1 MSQSDL
7 SFFLGGRKAGGIRR
21 SSRGPLLVY
30 DGDYASSPR
39 ATPLST
45 AFALSASGEYPPY
58 RVASWLDGLL
68 PDNDM
73 VQKQWRDK
81 FGIKG
86 RGAMPILASPVGL
99 DCPGAVQFCPEGH
112 EGDVLSR
119 PEGVKW
125 LSGEERADLVASLR
139 DRDTT
144 WHGRIGAPSGR
155 FSLSGA
161 QAKTAVA
168 IESGRWG
175 VPRGTR
181 PSTHIV
187 KPAINDPD
195 YPEQALNEHLCLAA
209 AGHLGGVG
217 AVRTEV
223 AEVGGIQ
230 CIIVTR
236 YDRVRREDGRVA
248 RIHQED
254 MCQALGVAPAK
265 KYQSDDGPT
274 PAGIVRAIRAH
285 SADPDGDAERFF
297 DALVYNWVIVGTDAH
312 AKNYSFLLD
321 RGSVRLAPL
330 YDVASMLPY
339 VDSPGALSKQKL
351 AMKIGKSYR
360 IAQSDR
366 KSAWHN
372 TGETMGFDG
381 DWAVDRAENLAQQIP
396 AAFDQA
402 AQALPAEFT
411 GSKMAAKLLDAV
423 DRRSMTC
430 ARVSTAVG
438 PPPQRDLAQHT

>member
-1 MSQSDL
+1 MSQPDL
-7 SFFLGGRKAGGIRR
+7 SFFLGGRRAGVIRR
-21 SSRGPLLVY
+21 SSRGPLLAY
-30 DGDYASSPR
+30 DRPYASR
-39 ATPLST
+39 AGATPLST
-45 AFALSASGEYPPY
+45 AFALSAGGEYPPY
-58 RVASWLDGLL
+58 RVVSWLDGLL
-68 PDNDM
+68 PDNDR

-81 FGIKG
+81 FGIRG
-86 RGAMPILASPVGL
+86 RGAMAILASPVGL
-99 DCPGAVQFCPEGH
+99 DCPGAVQFCPEGD

-119 PEGVKW
+119 PGGVKW
-125 LSGEERADLVASLR
+125 LSDEERADLVASLR

-144 WHGRIGAPSGR
+144 WHGRAGTPSGR

-161 QAKTAVA
+161 QAKTAVV

-175 VPRGTR
+175 VPEGTR

-187 KPAINDPD
+187 KPTLNDPD

-209 AGHLGGVG
+209 AGHLGGVD

-223 AEVGGIQ
+223 VDVGGIQ
-230 CIIVTR
+230 CVIVTR
-236 YDRVRREDGRVA
+236 YDRVRAENGRVA
-248 RIHQED
+248 RVHQED
-254 MCQALGVAPAK
+254 MCQALGVAPGK
-265 KYQSDDGPT
+265 KYQSDGGPT
-274 PAGIVRAIRAH
+274 PADIARAIRAH

-297 DALVYNWVIVGTDAH
+297 DALVYNWVIAGTDAH

-339 VDSPGALSKQKL
+339 VDSPGAMSRQKL
-351 AMKIGKSYR
+351 AMKVGRSYR

-366 KSAWHN
+366 KSAWHT
-372 TGETMGFDG
+372 TGEAMGFDG
-381 DWAVDRAENLAQQIP
+381 DWAVDRAETLARRIP

-402 AQALPAEFT
+402 AQGLPAEF
-411 GSKMAAKLLDAV
+411 SDSEMAARLLDAV
-423 DRRSMTC
+423 DRRSMKC

-438 PPPQRDLAQHT
+438 PPPQRPPHPEN